1 MKPLFLHYMIAGFLL
16 MSAFFISCKQ
26 KNIPPSTPQEAIDR
40 IVEPYIALGADV
52 GMIVGVVE
60 NGQVSIYSYGEK
72 VLGGKEKISSA
83 SVLEL
88 ASLTKVYTGL
98 ALAEMHRRGEVN
110 LDDPIDNYLPPTYHV
125 PSYNGTKITLRHLAT
140 HTSGFPRYP
149 SNINA
154 DAYNMYNGYTEDMM
168 IDYINHVEL
177 SREPGS
183 KEEYSNVGYGLL
195 GYILSLKNHSD
206 YETML
211 LNRVLY
217 PLGIMHT
224 TVSFTPNQVSNLVQG
239 YNGTKQVESWA
250 KYQQNIFQGTGS
262 LISSMEDQ
270 LIFLQA
276 NMGLIST
283 PLDSAILLSHNPSG
297 NPDAIGLG
305 WNKKTSDGLH
315 IIHKNGNNG
324 GYGTFIGF
332 DKQKKIG
339 VVVMANSSLNPELF
353 QTDIGF
359 EILKTLN
366 TF

>member
-1 MKPLFLHYMIAGFLL
+1 MSLFVV
-16 MSAFFISCKQ
+16 SCKHKSTQ
-26 KNIPPSTPQEAIDR
+26 PSTPESAIDR

-52 GMIVGVVE
+52 GMIVGTVQ
-60 NGQVSIYSYGEK
+60 NGEVSIYSYGEK
-72 VLGGKEKISSA
+72 VAGSKEKISGH

-98 ALAEMHRRGEVN
+98 ALATMHQKGDVN
-110 LDDPIDNYLPPTYHV
+110 LDDPIENYLPPAYHV
-125 PSYNGTKITLRHLAT
+125 PSYHGKKITLRHLAT

-149 SNINA
+149 TNINA
-154 DAYNMYNGYTEDMM
+154 NAYNMYKDYTEEMM
-168 IDYINHVEL
+168 IDYINQVEL

-183 KEEYSNVGYGLL
+183 KEEYSNVGFGLL

-211 LNRVLY
+211 MQRVLY
-217 PLGIMHT
+217 PLGMKHT
-224 TVSFTPNQVSNLVQG
+224 TVSFTADQSANLVQG
-239 YNGTKQVESWA
+239 YNGTRQVESWA

-276 NMGLIST
+276 NMGLISSSI
-283 PLDSAILLSHNPSG
+283 DSAIVFSHNPSG
-297 NPDAIGLG
+297 DPDAIGLG
-305 WNKKTSDGLH
+305 WNKKTSGSLNV
-315 IIHKNGNNG
+315 IHKNGNNG

-332 DKQKKIG
+332 DRQRKIG
-339 VVVMANSSLNPELF
+339 VVVMANSSRNPELF

-359 EILKTLN
+359 EILKALN